1 MSAKFGPGGNCEW
14 FYSLGL
20 KSTTDA
26 PAFVRTV
33 GLDAYEYEAGNGI
46 TASVATFRAIGMR
59 VAEAGIALSFH
70 TPYYISLSSVEEEKR
85 IKSIEYIQKSLDAAH
100 CLGAKTIVIHAG
112 SCAKISRA
120 RALYLAQDTLSRAL
134 AQVER
139 YGIALGIETMGKVN
153 QLGTLDEVIEICK
166 MDRALVP
173 VVDFGHLN
181 ARELGGVF
189 KTEDD
194 YKRVFDSVGSILG
207 NDTAKHMHCHFSMIE
222 WTDKGEKMHHT
233 FDEAHFGPPYE
244 PLCRV
249 LQKYNLSPTI
259 ICESRGTQSRDALAM
274 KTEYLKGKV

>member
-1 MSAKFGPGGNCEW
+1 MSARFGPGGNCDW
-14 FYSLGL
+14 FYSTGL
-20 KSTTDA
+20 KSTVDA
-26 PAFVRTV
+26 PSFVRSI

-46 TASVATFRAIGMR
+46 AASAPTLLAIGNR
-59 VAEAGIALSFH
+59 AKEEGISISFH
-70 TPYYISLSSVEEEKR
+70 TPYFISLSSVDEQKR
-85 IKSIEYIQKSLDAAH
+85 TNSIEYIQKSLDAAH
-100 CLGAKTIVIHAG
+100 LLGAKTIVIHAG
-112 SCAKISRA
+112 SCAKISRKD
-120 RALYLAQDTLSRAL
+120 ALYLAMDTLYRTL
-134 AQVER
+134 QQVER
-139 YGIALGIETMGKVN
+139 YDIFLGIETMGKVN

-189 KTEDD
+189 NSEDD

-207 NDTAKHMHCHFSMIE
+207 DAAAKYMHCHFSMIE

-233 FDEAHFGPPYE
+233 FDETHFGPPYE

-249 LQKYNLSPTI
+249 IRNYKLEPTI

-274 KTEYLKGKV
+274 KREYLK